1 MVIADFSNT
10 NDVTIYTK
18 TPLFQYDKGQHL
30 NILGLSSDNFY
41 QAEFVTDISDTIIN
55 DCEDIDNGFRI
66 SIPDTILSENG
77 HYKDYWITVYV
88 SFSDGDDIVNVIRA
102 VKIYVKFISDKTSS
116 LTSSSDTV
124 VISDNININVSDD
137 GNGNVVIGG

>member
-30 NILGLSSDNFY
+30 NILGLNSDNFY
-41 QAEFVTDISDTIIN
+41 QAEFVTDISDTIVN

-66 SIPDTILSENG
+66 SIPDTILSESG
-77 HYKDYWITVYV
+77 HYKDYWINVYI

-116 LTSSSDTV
+116 LTSSSNIV
-124 VISDNININVSDD
+124 VISDNINVSDD
-137 GNGNVVIGG
+137 DNGNVVIGG